1 MVFQT
6 WYEVTIAALQSL
18 WQVFVTFIPQFLG
31 ALIIFLIGWFIA
43 LGVGKLI
50 TKVLD
55 LIKLNKLFSK
65 SGWDEAMEKAGIK
78 ANISGFIGGIFK
90 WTLVIVFLLAA
101 VDILGLSEFAGF
113 LSTVLG
119 WLPNVIISVVIFVV
133 AVIIADILEKIVKV
147 SVEKVK
153 VGFANFAGTIVKWSI
168 YTFAVLAILL
178 QLGIAPYLIQTLFV
192 GFVAMLA
199 LALGLSFGLGGKD
212 AAADVVES
220 LKKKLKD

>member
-1 MVFQT
+1 MIFQT
-6 WYEVTIAALQSL
+6 WYEVTVAALQSL
-18 WQVFVTFIPQFLG
+18 WQIFVTFVPQFLG
-31 ALIIFLIGWFIA
+31 ALIVFLLGWFIA
-43 LGVGKLI
+43 LGVGKLV
-50 TKVLD
+50 TKFLD

-65 SGWDEAMEKAGIK
+65 SGWDEAMEKAGMK

-90 WTLVIVFLLAA
+90 WILVIVFLLAA
-101 VDILGLSEFAGF
+101 IDILGLSEFASF
-113 LSTVLG
+113 LSGVLG
-119 WLPNVIISVVIFVV
+119 WLPNVVISVVIFVV
-133 AVIIADILEKIVKV
+133 AVIIADILEKLVKV

-153 VGFANFAGTIVKWSI
+153 VGFANFAGAIVKWSI

-199 LALGLSFGLGGKD
+199 IAFGLAFGIGGKD
-212 AAADVVES
+212 AAADVLAA